1 MSNVIDFEC
10 LQPLDISLLVIFL
23 RAHPLSKLCEY
34 EGGDKP
40 KNAKSDCFNDV
51 DEAEFACKEK
61 YRIMVSLNLIRR
73 AAARRHNGG
82 EQARRK

>member
-1 MSNVIDFEC
+1 MSATTRY
-10 LQPLDISLLVIFL
+10 LVIFL

-73 AAARRHNGG
+73 RRQTTQRWRAG
-82 EQARRK
+82 ETKIIEY